1 MKTRLFVLAGA
12 TAALLVAA
20 GGVALA
26 SNAADDRPAAVT
38 VAAPA
43 AVPAAPTDVLPA
55 VPAAVPAA
63 APDAS
68 PDASAPAVDRAAAER
83 IALDHVGGGRISDGS
98 ELEWEHGVRVW
109 EVEVTDGVVE
119 HDLDVDATTG
129 AVIRDRLDD

>member
-43 AVPAAPTDVLPA
+43 AVPAAPTDVPPGLPAA
-55 VPAAVPAA
+55 VPAAVPDA
-63 APDAS
+63 AP
-68 PDASAPAVDRAAAER
+68 PAVDRAAAER

-109 EVEVTDGVVE
+109 EVEVTDGAVE

-129 AVIRDRLDD
+129 AVTRDRLDD

>member
-26 SNAADDRPAAVT
+26 SNGADDRPAAVT
-38 VAAPA
+38 VAVPAAAPA
-43 AVPAAPTDVLPA
+43 AAPA

-63 APDAS
+63 VPDA
-68 PDASAPAVDRAAAER
+68 AAPAVDRAAAER

-109 EVEVTDGVVE
+109 EVEVTDGAVE

-129 AVIRDRLDD
+129 AVTRDRLDD